1 MLKRR
6 ARIRLR
12 QGPFIGNLRGP
23 GPRRCGKMGP
33 MPSDTLLRG
42 TVVCLPDAPLDDHI
56 GVVEVLIQEGLT
68 TFALPASCEAFADV
82 VAIFGARAAFGA
94 TRVVDADGVRL
105 AAGRGARFVL
115 ADVATE
121 EVAGAARE
129 AGLPWHGAAMT
140 PTEVRAALAL
150 PDGGVLVYPA
160 DVVGH
165 AYAARLAELGLLDRA
180 VPMGG
185 LGAYAT
191 GEWFKAGAPAACLD
205 TTLLGDAYQGGSLS
219 ALRDRTGSFISTE
232 QKLRDRS
239 AD

>member
-1 MLKRR
+1 
-6 ARIRLR
+6 
-12 QGPFIGNLRGP
+12 
-23 GPRRCGKMGP
+23 MGP

-150 PDGGVLVYPA
+150 PDGRVLLYPA
-160 DVVGH
+160 DVTGHAIAQRLKELGLIERVVALGGVG
-165 AYAARLAELGLLDRA
+165 AYAA
-180 VPMGG
+180 
-185 LGAYAT
+185 
-191 GEWFKAGAPAACLD
+191 GEWLKAGAQAVCVD
-205 TTLLGDAYQGGSLS
+205 STLLADAYSGGSLGQ
-219 ALRDRTGSFISTE
+219 LRDRCSSFVAVNRRQS
-232 QKLRDRS
+232 S
-239 AD
+239 

>member
-1 MLKRR
+1 MSDQL
-6 ARIRLR
+6 
-12 QGPFIGNLRGP
+12 
-23 GPRRCGKMGP
+23 C
-33 MPSDTLLRG
+33 PSG
-42 TVVCLPDAPLDDHI
+42 VVVSLPDAPLDDHI

-150 PDGGVLVYPA
+150 PDGRVLLYPA
-160 DVVGH
+160 DVTGHAIAHRLKELGLIERVVALGGVG
-165 AYAARLAELGLLDRA
+165 AYAA
-180 VPMGG
+180 
-185 LGAYAT
+185 
-191 GEWFKAGAPAACLD
+191 GEWLKAGAQAVCVD
-205 TTLLGDAYQGGSLS
+205 WTLLADAYSGGSLGQ
-219 ALRDRTGSFISTE
+219 LRDRCSSFVAVNRRQS
-232 QKLRDRS
+232 S
-239 AD
+239 

>member
-1 MLKRR
+1 
-6 ARIRLR
+6 
-12 QGPFIGNLRGP
+12 
-23 GPRRCGKMGP
+23 MGP
-33 MPSDTLLRG
+33 MPSVILLHG

-56 GVVEVLIQEGLT
+56 GVVEVLIQEGFRNFAAPVTGEALGDLT
-68 TFALPASCEAFADV
+68 
-82 VAIFGARAAFGA
+82 AIFGSRATIGV
-94 TRVVDADGVRL
+94 TRVVDAAQIRT
-105 AAGRGARFVL
+105 AADRGAAFIL
-115 ADVATE
+115 ADVATDDVAQAAL
-121 EVAGAARE
+121 EVE
-129 AGLPWHGAAMT
+129 LPCYGAAMT
-140 PTEVRAALAL
+140 PSEVRAALAL
-150 PDGGVLVYPA
+150 PLTGVLVYPA

-219 ALRDRTGSFISTE
+219 ALRDRTGSFITTE
-232 QKLRDRS
+232 QKLRDRV

>member
-1 MLKRR
+1 
-6 ARIRLR
+6 
-12 QGPFIGNLRGP
+12 
-23 GPRRCGKMGP
+23 MGP

-56 GVVEVLIQEGLT
+56 GVVEVLIQEGFR
-68 TFALPASCEAFADV
+68 TFAAPVTGAALSDLT
-82 VAIFGARAAFGA
+82 AIFGARAAIGV
-94 TRVVDADGVRL
+94 TRVVDAAQVVTAVEKG
-105 AAGRGARFVL
+105 AAFVL
-115 ADVATE
+115 ADVATDD
-121 EVAGAARE
+121 VAQAALE
-129 AGLPWHGAAMT
+129 AGVPCYGAAMT
-140 PTEVRAALAL
+140 PGEVRAALAL
-150 PDGGVLVYPA
+150 PLAGVLVYPA

-219 ALRDRTGSFISTE
+219 ALRDRTGSFISPE

>member
-1 MLKRR
+1 MSDQL
-6 ARIRLR
+6 
-12 QGPFIGNLRGP
+12 
-23 GPRRCGKMGP
+23 C
-33 MPSDTLLRG
+33 PSG
-42 TVVCLPDAPLDDHI
+42 VVVSLPDAPLDDHI

-150 PDGGVLVYPA
+150 PDGRVLLYPA
-160 DVVGH
+160 DVTGHAIAQRLKELGLIERVVALGGVG
-165 AYAARLAELGLLDRA
+165 AYAA
-180 VPMGG
+180 
-185 LGAYAT
+185 
-191 GEWFKAGAPAACLD
+191 GEWLKAGAQAVCVD
-205 TTLLGDAYQGGSLS
+205 STLLADAYSGGSLGQ
-219 ALRDRTGSFISTE
+219 LRDRCSSFVAVNRRQS
-232 QKLRDRS
+232 S
-239 AD
+239 

>member
-1 MLKRR
+1 MAMASRCARR
-6 ARIRLR
+6 LDRPPSIIRTVSDQL
-12 QGPFIGNLRGP
+12 
-23 GPRRCGKMGP
+23 C
-33 MPSDTLLRG
+33 PSG
-42 TVVCLPDAPLDDHI
+42 VVVSLPDAPLDDHI

-150 PDGGVLVYPA
+150 PDGRVLLYPA
-160 DVVGH
+160 DVTGHAIAQRLKELGLIERVVALGGVG
-165 AYAARLAELGLLDRA
+165 AYAA
-180 VPMGG
+180 
-185 LGAYAT
+185 
-191 GEWFKAGAPAACLD
+191 GEWLKAGAQAVCVD
-205 TTLLGDAYQGGSLS
+205 STLLADAYSGGSLGQ
-219 ALRDRTGSFISTE
+219 LRDRCSSFVAVNRRQS
-232 QKLRDRS
+232 S
-239 AD
+239 